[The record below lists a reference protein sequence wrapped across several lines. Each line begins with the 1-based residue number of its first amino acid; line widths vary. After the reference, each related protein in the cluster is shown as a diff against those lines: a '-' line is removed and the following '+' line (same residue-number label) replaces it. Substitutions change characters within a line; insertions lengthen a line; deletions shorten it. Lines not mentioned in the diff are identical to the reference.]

1 MRTTKVECVYVH
13 RCIVRRHTRNGAT
26 WLTRLNGRFKTGMP
40 SMYSGGN
47 FLMFLAKRT
56 WEDVVDEHLGIVV
69 ALAEREGM
77 TPSP

>member
-1 MRTTKVECVYVH
+1 
-13 RCIVRRHTRNGAT
+13 
-26 WLTRLNGRFKTGMP
+26 
-40 SMYSGGN
+40 MYSGGN